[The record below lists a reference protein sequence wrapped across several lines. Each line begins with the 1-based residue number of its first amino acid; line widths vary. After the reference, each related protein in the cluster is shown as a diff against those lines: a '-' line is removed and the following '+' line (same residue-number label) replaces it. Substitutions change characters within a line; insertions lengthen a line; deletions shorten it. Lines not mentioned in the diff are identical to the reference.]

1 MASRVPAVGVAEL
14 KRRFSEYLDRVLHG
28 GERVVV
34 HRRGR
39 EVAALVPAGDAGE
52 APVAH
57 GRGLL
62 AAIGAWEDADDV
74 DAVVRH
80 IYRARRRSKDRR
92 VPRI

>member
-1 MASRVPAVGVAEL
+1 MSSSHSTVGVAEL

-34 HRRGR
+34 RRRGR
-39 EVAALVPAGDAGE
+39 DVAALVPASAAGE
-52 APVAH
+52 APVAP

-74 DAVVRH
+74 DAIVRH